1 MIKILHGADFH
12 LDSAFS
18 ALSAEQAAQRR
29 QEQRLALEQLANL
42 CDGCDLVF
50 LAGDLFDSAHIYRD
64 TLDALKRF
72 FSAVKAE
79 VFIAPGNHDFVS
91 GGSPYLAENWGEN
104 VHIFTKPT
112 IERVRLERL
121 HCDVYGAAFTAR
133 EMPPLLENFR
143 VTDPEALNLMV
154 LHGELQPNSVY
165 NAITPA
171 QVENSGLDYL
181 ALGHNHLGQTRQFG
195 RTLCA
200 WPGCL
205 MGRGFDECG
214 QKGVLR
220 VEAEKG
226 ACRAE
231 FVPVLT
237 RKYEIL
243 KVPAEDEPLKSI
255 REALPEGAARDCI
268 RVILTGE
275 AETID
280 LPALEEALRGSC
292 YSLSL
297 RDATEPKQEL
307 WSACGSDTLR
317 GQFLRNLKE
326 QYDRSGEAERR
337 KIVLAAQLVT
347 ALMDGREAPL

>member
-1 MIKILHGADFH
+1 MVKILHGADFH

-29 QEQRLALEQLANL
+29 QEQRSALEQLANL

-72 FSAVKAE
+72 FAAVKAE